1 MLFDPAIAAFDAEM
15 RARPRPPRRGSTR
28 RAELI
33 DNSSAPGAAELG
45 RRIRAFWPDAG
56 FDNITVEVIRAGGP
70 RESPVWGVRSDLI
83 GGLPR

>member
-1 MLFDPAIAAFDAEM
+1 MLDPAMAAFDAEM

-28 RAELI
+28 RAEI
-33 DNSSAPGAAELG
+33 DQSSPAGAANLA
-45 RRIRAFWPDAG
+45 RRIKAWWAAAG
-56 FDNITVEVIRAGGP
+56 YDIRVEVVHAGGP